1 MYSRARQRSRLM
13 SDTIKIGK
21 VTIPRTAALAPMAG
35 VADRAYRLMCKRYG
49 AAYVVSEMVS
59 AKGIC
64 YSDRKT
70 AELCTVTD
78 EERPMAVQLFGSEP
92 DFMADA
98 VKIVLEYRP
107 DIIDINM
114 GCPVPKVVGTGAGSA
129 LMKDV
134 KLAASITEAAV
145 RAAGDT
151 PVTVKIRS
159 GWNADGINAPEM
171 AKALEGAGAA
181 AIAVHGRTR
190 DMFYSGESDSGVI
203 RAVKGAVSIP
213 VIGNGDVTD
222 GASCRAM
229 YEETGCDLVMIGR
242 GSYGNPFI
250 FRETEAALKGEEYIP
265 PTLEEKMRVMLEH
278 IRFIIELSGKCEELA
293 MHEARKHAA
302 WYMNGYY
309 GSAKFRGRC
318 YQLSSYAEAEALAA
332 EFIELQKSREIN
344 NA

>member
-1 MYSRARQRSRLM
+1 
-13 SDTIKIGK
+13 
-21 VTIPRTAALAPMAG
+21 
-35 VADRAYRLMCKRYG
+35 
-49 AAYVVSEMVS
+49 
-59 AKGIC
+59 
-64 YSDRKT
+64 
-70 AELCTVTD
+70 
-78 EERPMAVQLFGSEP
+78 MAVQLFGSEP

-171 AKALEGAGAA
+171 ARALEGAGAS

-278 IRFIIELSGKCEELA
+278 IRLIIELSGKCEELA

-332 EFIELQKSREIN
+332 EFIELQKNREIN

>member
-1 MYSRARQRSRLM
+1 MT
-13 SDTIKIGK
+13 DTIKIGK

-35 VADRAYRLMCKRYG
+35 VADRAYRLMCKKYG

-92 DFMADA
+92 DFMAEA
-98 VKIVLEYRP
+98 VKIVLEYSP

-129 LMKDV
+129 LMKDI
-134 KLAASITEAAV
+134 KLAADITEAAV
-145 RAAGDT
+145 KAAGET

-159 GWNADGINAPEM
+159 GWNAESINAPEM
-171 AKALEGAGAA
+171 AKALEAAGAA
-181 AIAVHGRTR
+181 AVAVHGRTR
-190 DMFYSGESDSGVI
+190 DMFYSGESDSSVI
-203 RAVKGAVSIP
+203 KAVKEAVSIP
-213 VIGNGDVTD
+213 VIGNGDITD
-222 GASCRAM
+222 ADSCVKM
-229 YEETGCDLVMIGR
+229 YSETGCDLVMIGR

-250 FRETEAALKGEEYIP
+250 FREIEAKLRGEAYEPPALE
-265 PTLEEKMRVMLEH
+265 TKMQVMLEH
-278 IRFIIELSGKCEELA
+278 IRLILELSEKCEELA

-318 YQLSSYAEAEALAA
+318 YQLSSYAEAEALAE
-332 EFIELQKSREIN
+332 EFIQLQRSRQ
-344 NA
+344 ASL

>member
-1 MYSRARQRSRLM
+1 MIG
-13 SDTIKIGK
+13 TVNIGK
-21 VTIPRTAALAPMAG
+21 TAVRRTAALAPMAS
-35 VADRAYRLMCKRYG
+35 VADRAYRLMCKKYG

-70 AELCTVTD
+70 AELCTVTP
-78 EERPMAVQLFGSEP
+78 EERPMAVQLFGNEP
-92 DFMADA
+92 EFMEKA
-98 VKIVLEYRP
+98 VDIVLRFEP

-134 KLAASITEAAV
+134 GLAEEITRAAV

-159 GWNADGINAPEM
+159 GWNAGSINAVDM
-171 AKALEGAGAA
+171 AKAAETAGAA
-181 AIAVHGRTR
+181 AVAVHGRTR
-190 DMFYSGESDSGVI
+190 DQFYSGIADREII
-203 RAVKGAVSIP
+203 RQVKQAVSIP
-213 VIGNGDVTD
+213 VIGNGDITD
-222 GASCRAM
+222 LQSCIDM
-229 YEETGCDLVMIGR
+229 YESTGCDLAMIGR

-250 FRETEAALKGEEYIP
+250 FREIEAYFAGEEYTP
-265 PTLEEKMRVMLEH
+265 PTLEEKMQVMLEH
-278 IRFIIELSGKCEELA
+278 IRLIISLSEKNEEMA

-318 YQLSSYAEAEALAA
+318 YQLSSYAEAEDLAA
-332 EFIELQKSREIN
+332 EFIELQRSRT
-344 NA
+344 

>member
-1 MYSRARQRSRLM
+1 MT
-13 SDTIKIGK
+13 DTIKIGNK
-21 VTIPRTAALAPMAG
+21 TIKRTAALAPMAG
-35 VADRAYRLMCKRYG
+35 VADRAYRLMCKKYG

-70 AELCTVTD
+70 AELCTVTP
-78 EERPMAVQLFGSEP
+78 EERPMAIQLFGSEP
-92 DFMADA
+92 EFMAKA
-98 VKIVLEYRP
+98 VDIVLRYEP

-134 KLAASITEAAV
+134 KLAEEITSAAV
-145 RAAGDT
+145 KAAGDT

-159 GWNADGINAPEM
+159 GWNADSINAVEL
-171 AKALEGAGAA
+171 AKAAESAGAA
-181 AIAVHGRTR
+181 AVAVHGRTR
-190 DMFYSGESDSGVI
+190 DQFYSGTADRSVI
-203 RAVKGAVSIP
+203 RQVREAVSIP
-213 VIGNGDVTD
+213 VIGNGDITD
-222 GASCRAM
+222 LQSCIDM
-229 YEETGCDLVMIGR
+229 YESTGCDLVMIGR
-242 GSYGNPFI
+242 GSYGCPFV
-250 FRETEAALKGEEYIP
+250 FREIEAYFSGEEYAP
-265 PTLEEKMRVMLEH
+265 PTLEEKMQVMLEH
-278 IRFIIELSGKCEELA
+278 IRLMLSLSEKSEELA

-332 EFIELQKSREIN
+332 EFIELQAQRAAIVKNEQ
-344 NA
+344 

>member
-1 MYSRARQRSRLM
+1 MT
-13 SDTIKIGK
+13 DTLKIGN
-21 VTIPRTAALAPMAG
+21 VTIERTAALAPMAG
-35 VADRAYRLMCKRYG
+35 VADRAYRLMCKKYG

-78 EERPMAVQLFGSEP
+78 GERPMAVQLFGSEP
-92 DFMADA
+92 DFMAEA
-98 VKIVLEYRP
+98 VKIVLDYKP

-134 KLAASITEAAV
+134 KLAAAVAEAAV
-145 RAAGDT
+145 KAAGDT

-159 GWNADGINAPEM
+159 GWSAESINAPEM
-171 AKALEGAGAA
+171 AKALEAAGAA
-181 AIAVHGRTR
+181 AIAIHGRTR
-190 DMFYSGESDSGVI
+190 DMFYSGASDTEIV
-203 RAVKGAVSIP
+203 RALKEAVSVP
-213 VIGNGDVTD
+213 VIGNGDITD
-222 GASCRAM
+222 FRTCSEM
-229 YEETGCDLVMIGR
+229 YERTGCDLVMIGR

-250 FRETEAALKGEEYIP
+250 FREIASQLRGEAYVP

-278 IRFIIELSGKCEELA
+278 IRLILELSEKCEELA

-318 YQLSSYAEAEALAA
+318 YQLSSYAEAEALAD
-332 EFIELQKSREIN
+332 EFIELQRQCKIN
-344 NA
+344 KV